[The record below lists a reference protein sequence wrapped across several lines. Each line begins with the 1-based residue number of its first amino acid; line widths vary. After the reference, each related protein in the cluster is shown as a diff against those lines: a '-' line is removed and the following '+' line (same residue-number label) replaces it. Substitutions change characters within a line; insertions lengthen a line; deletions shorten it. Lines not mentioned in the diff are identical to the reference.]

1 MYRQSQG
8 TRNYGKLSSHAILVK
23 SCENHAF
30 AKEITKYLID
40 LTKKNF
46 GEGNFSLFHTVI

>member
-40 LTKKNF
+40 LTKKILVRVIF
-46 GEGNFSLFHTVI
+46 HFSTL